1 MERLLNIPPAPIA
14 TVRALERRLGVSFA
28 LAQVLVRRGLGDE
41 EAARAWLA
49 ASERHDFG
57 AFAGID
63 AAVDLVLSHVRAG
76 TRVTVHGD
84 YDVDGVCSTAILV
97 RVLRVLG
104 ADVDSYLPS
113 RTEDGYGLSAATVQR
128 LAERGTHLLLTTDC
142 AITAVDEV
150 AQARALGLDVVVTDH
165 HSPRADAS
173 LPDAPIVHPAVCGY
187 PCPDLCAAGVAYKL
201 AAALLAGAG
210 RDPAGADEDL
220 DLVALATVADCVPL
234 RDENRRLVREGLHAL
249 ATSAKPGIRALLRV
263 AKVDPGAL
271 DARAIGF
278 RLAPRIN
285 AAGRLYRADAGLEL
299 VLTDDPER
307 AAAIA
312 DELDH
317 ANAERRLTETRI
329 LFEAEAQV
337 RELGEQPAYVLAGEG
352 WHPGVIGIVASRIAE
367 RHHRPCVMLAM
378 DGDEGTGS
386 GRSIPAFDLLGGLDA
401 SAEHLLRHGGHRA
414 AAGCTIARAAVDAFR
429 AAFVAHAAAVLAPE
443 DLVPT
448 ERVDAVVA
456 GDELGLALAE
466 ELEQLA
472 PFGIANPSV
481 SLLVPAAR
489 LVDARPM
496 GEEGRHVR
504 FTVEA
509 GGHRARAVAFGM
521 SRLPDGEVHDATFTL
536 ELNEWNGAVEP
547 RLVLRHAQA
556 PAPAEVALVGEPED
570 PVQAALDELAA
581 PLPVAGATSRAAGVP
596 RDRRGGG
603 VAGTLAALVASG
615 EPLLVACAD
624 ARRRRGHL
632 AGRLGRLRRRR
643 VARARTRPVAH
654 RALRARPRAGP
665 AGVRRPG
672 RAGRR
677 ALHPGLGRGGGRVRA
692 ARARSR
698 LRPAS
703 GGRRGVPRAA
713 RRRPARRR
721 RGRAFP
727 GGRGARPAR
736 ARRAR
741 ARARRRGVGEAG
753 PGASHGA
760 RRLGGLPRLHHAP
773 GRGPGAAGR
782 AAARRPSGVIGLL
795 LASSTRPSTPG
806 RS

>member
-1 MERLLNIPPAPIA
+1 MERLLNIPPAPLA

-28 LAQVLVRRGLGDE
+28 LAQVLVRRGLGEE

-49 ASERHDFG
+49 ATERHDFG

-128 LAERGTHLLLTTDC
+128 LAKRGTHLMLTADC

-165 HSPRADAS
+165 HSPRADGS

-210 RDPAGADEDL
+210 HDPAGADEDL

-299 VLTDDPER
+299 VLTDEPER

-337 RELGEQPAYVLAGEG
+337 REVGEQPAYVLAGEG

-367 RHHRPCVMLAM
+367 RHHRPCVMLA
-378 DGDEGTGS
+378 
-386 GRSIPAFDLLGGLDA
+386 
-401 SAEHLLRHGGHRA
+401 
-414 AAGCTIARAAVDAFR
+414 
-429 AAFVAHAAAVLAPE
+429 
-443 DLVPT
+443 
-448 ERVDAVVA
+448 
-456 GDELGLALAE
+456 
-466 ELEQLA
+466 
-472 PFGIANPSV
+472 
-481 SLLVPAAR
+481 
-489 LVDARPM
+489 
-496 GEEGRHVR
+496 
-504 FTVEA
+504 
-509 GGHRARAVAFGM
+509 
-521 SRLPDGEVHDATFTL
+521 
-536 ELNEWNGAVEP
+536 
-547 RLVLRHAQA
+547 
-556 PAPAEVALVGEPED
+556 
-570 PVQAALDELAA
+570 
-581 PLPVAGATSRAAGVP
+581 
-596 RDRRGGG
+596 
-603 VAGTLAALVASG
+603 
-615 EPLLVACAD
+615 
-624 ARRRRGHL
+624 
-632 AGRLGRLRRRR
+632 
-643 VARARTRPVAH
+643 
-654 RALRARPRAGP
+654 
-665 AGVRRPG
+665 
-672 RAGRR
+672 
-677 ALHPGLGRGGGRVRA
+677 
-692 ARARSR
+692 
-698 LRPAS
+698 
-703 GGRRGVPRAA
+703 
-713 RRRPARRR
+713 
-721 RGRAFP
+721 
-727 GGRGARPAR
+727 
-736 ARRAR
+736 
-741 ARARRRGVGEAG
+741 
-753 PGASHGA
+753 
-760 RRLGGLPRLHHAP
+760 
-773 GRGPGAAGR
+773 
-782 AAARRPSGVIGLL
+782 
-795 LASSTRPSTPG
+795 
-806 RS
+806 